1 MALGPVM
8 INGYL
13 ADSNSAKIKIDG
25 KEYYGITKVS
35 FGVTR
40 ESKSVAQV
48 GTTASVGNTVGS
60 GKATLSIS
68 MVYDYWVELKDALSL
83 RGPFMQTAVDIIV
96 SQSPI
101 SDGVSLGTGTRK
113 ETEHVFQMCT
123 IADFKSDISAG
134 GDAQMMDLTLDV
146 RGVTVDGKAP
156 YAGAD
161 IYGKKKN

>member
-1 MALGPVM
+1 M

-13 ADSNSAKIKIDG
+13 ADSNSAKVKIG
-25 KEYYGITKVS
+25 GEEYYGITKVS

-40 ESKSVAQV
+40 ESKTVPQI
-48 GTTASVGNTVGS
+48 GTTASAGNTVGS
-60 GKATLSIS
+60 GKTTLSIS
-68 MVYDYWVELKDALSL
+68 MAYDYWVELKNKMGEK
-83 RGPFMQTAVDIIV
+83 GPFMQTAVDIIV

-101 SDGVSLGTGTRK
+101 SDGVLIGAATRK

-146 RGVTVDGKAP
+146 RGVTVDGAEP
-156 YAGAD
+156 YAGSNVYA
-161 IYGKKKN
+161 